1 MQISLPKSPWVGSPS
16 LRAFSSGESRFTIV
30 AAMEKASWLMANLQ
44 NNNSGLFGGESRAVV
59 GIGLLLSPR
68 QRQWDSSVG
77 FELYVVRTFW
87 TT

>member
-1 MQISLPKSPWVGSPS
+1 
-16 LRAFSSGESRFTIV
+16 
-30 AAMEKASWLMANLQ
+30 MANLQ